1 MKSHTPFL
9 AHFCNRRRNS
19 GAIMLITLIAMVLI
33 MLSAMALIRSFETS
47 QSMAGNLAF
56 KRDLLNR
63 AEQGMTQ
70 AIAMFDGGG
79 ALFDPDARL
88 NNSPDHNYYAAM
100 LATNG
105 RGIPSILLSGA
116 GTRGTEDINDD
127 DAGISIRYVID
138 RLCSASGEATSS
150 QCTRSVDVGAGSAN
164 ESGKRTAVYRPV
176 YRISVRASGP
186 RNTQIFLQTT
196 IRR

>member
-88 NNSPDHNYYAAM
+88 NNSPDHNYYASM
-100 LATNG
+100 LATND
-105 RGIPSILLSGA
+105 RGIPGILLSGA

-138 RLCSASGEATSS
+138 RLCSESGEVTSS
-150 QCTRSVDVGAGSAN
+150 QCARSVDAGAGSAH
-164 ESGKRTAVYRPV
+164 ESVDRPATYRPV

-186 RNTQIFLQTT
+186 RNTQVFLQTT
-196 IRR
+196 IKR